1 MYPNTRRIITFTV
14 TLYLVSALLGYQIGW
29 SVFQYDELRLL
40 QFPIALLSLIFLIF
54 SKEIFFSLY
63 TCITFFLIGLCILIR
78 LINYDIFQLQELFSA
93 ITLTLVFMSLIV
105 ALKDSFYTL
114 SNFALI
120 IGAASIPCL
129 FIFISIFNFINEKQW
144 FDWQFNSGSIR
155 IYDSVIVPLFF
166 FLILLK
172 NKNYPY
178 SQYFYPIIVFLFSL
192 AWLFDGARSAL
203 LSVFVG
209 LAILFVFSKIE
220 RRLVILTLLY
230 MFFAFLLYKWT
241 YSFVDRTPTVL
252 RAGTSLR
259 AEMWFY
265 MFEQW
270 KLDPIWGVGGGH
282 LSKIQYPYGHHIHNF
297 YLRLI
302 FEWGGI
308 GLLFLLWMFYQIFLL
323 LKDQS
328 VHMLLKAGIVAILVD
343 AMFSGNMVYP
353 LSQIA
358 CILFVAFA
366 FSQRSIIQYQ
376 EISSYKIL
384 STKILI
390 IFFSIL
396 FLYLSY
402 SFFLQDLTCWN
413 CGSNIGRMAPNFWFH
428 GGAEHL
434 VPYDQIK

>member
-1 MYPNTRRIITFTV
+1 MFKSNI
-14 TLYLVSALLGYQIGW
+14 LYLYIIFYLVAGLLGLEIGW
-29 SVFQYDELRLL
+29 AVFQYDELRLL
-40 QFPIALLSLIFLIF
+40 QFPLAVIAFISLLVSRSLAF
-54 SKEIFFSLY
+54 SILTQCSLL
-63 TCITFFLIGLCILIR
+63 LIGPFILGCFASY
-78 LINYDIFQLQELFSA
+78 NIFQLQELFSA
-93 ITLTLVFMSLIV
+93 ITLVLILAAFTVTLKENVYKYNGIFLVVI
-105 ALKDSFYTL
+105 
-114 SNFALI
+114 
-120 IGAASIPCL
+120 AASIPCL
-129 FIFISIFNFINEKQW
+129 FIFISIFNLINEKQW

-178 SQYFYPIIVFLFSL
+178 SQYFYPTIVFLFSL

-230 MFFAFLLYKWT
+230 MLFAFLLYKWT

-282 LSKIQYPYGHHIHNF
+282 LSKIQYPYGHHIHNL

-308 GLLFLLWMFYQIFLL
+308 GLLFLLWIFYQIFLL

-328 VHMLLKAGIVAILVD
+328 VHMILKAGIVAILVD

-358 CILFVAFA
+358 CILFVAFS

-390 IFFSIL
+390 IFFGIL

-402 SFFLQDLTCWN
+402 SFFLQDLTCWG
-413 CGSNIGRMAPNFWFH
+413 CASNIGRMAPNFWFH

>member
-1 MYPNTRRIITFTV
+1 MIKINILVV
-14 TLYLVSALLGYQIGW
+14 TLYLIFGFLGCQIGW
-29 SVFQYDELRLL
+29 SSNQYDELRLL
-40 QFPIALLSLIFLIF
+40 QFPLAALSLYILILSPKLYWSFQTQFGFLVVGVSI
-54 SKEIFFSLY
+54 
-63 TCITFFLIGLCILIR
+63 LIGLSS
-78 LINYDIFQLQELFSA
+78 YDVFQLQELISA
-93 ITLTLVFMSLIV
+93 LALVFILAALTVTLKEKVYRYNGIFLIV
-105 ALKDSFYTL
+105 T
-114 SNFALI
+114 
-120 IGAASIPCL
+120 AASIPCL

-178 SQYFYPIIVFLFSL
+178 SQYFYPMIVFLFSL

-265 MFEQW
+265 MFEKW

-328 VHMLLKAGIVAILVD
+328 VYMVLKAGIVAILVD

-384 STKILI
+384 RTKILI
-390 IFFSIL
+390 IFLGIL

-402 SFFLQDLTCWN
+402 SFFLQDLTCWG
-413 CGSNIGRMAPNFWFH
+413 CASNIGRMAPNFWFH